1 MLRMTFIIVVGFPLV
16 VYYTLKL
23 IYYDKHIS
31 KYTEEQRYSLAQRV
45 INLVMKFGLIQ
56 TEVIGTENL
65 PATGGYIMFPNHQG
79 KFDTLGIIHGHD
91 LPCTVMIDK
100 KKSYSLV
107 VKQILNI
114 IRASRL
120 DKTSI
125 KTQFGTI
132 MEVIERVKKG
142 ARYIIYPEG
151 GYENNGNELQEFL
164 PGAFKCATKSK
175 CPIVPVVII
184 DSFKVFG
191 LKSIKPVQTKVFFLE
206 PLYYEEYSSMTTTDI
221 SNKVRDL
228 ISTKLHNEIN
238 QTES

>member
-125 KTQFGTI
+125 KTGDLSSSQTQF
-132 MEVIERVKKG
+132 
-142 ARYIIYPEG
+142 P
-151 GYENNGNELQEFL
+151 
-164 PGAFKCATKSK
+164 
-175 CPIVPVVII
+175 
-184 DSFKVFG
+184 
-191 LKSIKPVQTKVFFLE
+191 
-206 PLYYEEYSSMTTTDI
+206 DI
-221 SNKVRDL
+221 
-228 ISTKLHNEIN
+228 
-238 QTES
+238 